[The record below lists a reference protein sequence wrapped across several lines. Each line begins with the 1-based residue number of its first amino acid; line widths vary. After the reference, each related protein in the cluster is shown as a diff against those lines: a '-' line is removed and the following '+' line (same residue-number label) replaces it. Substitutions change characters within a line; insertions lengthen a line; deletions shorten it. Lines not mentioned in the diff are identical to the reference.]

1 MEKMSKQKFIRLVM
15 AAASEVVKTFHEQ
28 TKTIEAEIPSGTKT
42 EHATIV
48 VKGRKGMLETFHD
61 TSFFCFGPR
70 KVRRYPEFIST
81 QLTINGVK
89 GEIAFWGHDIPPELR
104 NLTAKELSAKGYQ
117 IHAGC
122 SADDQPFKE
131 WSRPYITWRNELRD
145 FLEEEIAKGG
155 EVCGLNRDENGI
167 FKIDFYD
174 GTSKLATPAEF
185 AIMTDGDPAHPMKE
199 HPLHWPLLRFLHPE
213 RWAEIIEKCGRQYAY
228 AHCR

>member
-15 AAASEVVKTFHEQ
+15 AAAGDLVKTFNDR

-42 EHATIV
+42 DQVSIV
-48 VKGRKGMLETFHD
+48 LRGRKGMLETFRD

-89 GEIAFWGHDIPPELR
+89 GEIAFWGNDIPPELR
-104 NLTAKELSAKGYQ
+104 NLTARELSAKGYQ
-117 IHAGC
+117 VHAGC
-122 SADDQPFKE
+122 SANDKPFKDWE
-131 WSRPYITWRNELRD
+131 RPYITWRNELRD

-155 EVCGLNRDENGI
+155 EVCGLNRENGL

-185 AIMTDGDPAHPMKE
+185 AIMTETPRTSKEKPHPF
-199 HPLHWPLLRFLHPE
+199 HWPLLRFLHPD
-213 RWAEIIEKCGRQYAY
+213 RWATIIEKCGRQWTY

>member
-15 AAASEVVKTFHEQ
+15 AAAGEIVKTFNEQ
-28 TKTIEAEIPSGTKT
+28 TKTIEAEVPSGTKT
-42 EHATIV
+42 EQVSIV
-48 VKGRKGMLETFHD
+48 VRGRKGMLETFHD
-61 TSFFCFGPR
+61 TAFFCFGPR

-89 GEIAFWGHDIPPELR
+89 GEIVFWGHDIPPELR
-104 NLTAKELSAKGYQ
+104 NLTAKELSSKGYQ

-122 SADDQPFKE
+122 SANDKPFKD
-131 WSRPYITWRNELRD
+131 WTRPYITWRNELRD

-155 EVCGLNRDENGI
+155 EVCGLNRDERGN

-185 AIMTDGDPAHPMKE
+185 AIMTATPRSDKEKPHPF
-199 HPLHWPLLRFLHPE
+199 HWPLLRFLHPD
-213 RWAEIIEKCGRQYAY
+213 RWATIIEKCGRQWTY

>member
-28 TKTIEAEIPSGTKT
+28 TKTIEAEIPSGSKT
-42 EHATIV
+42 ERVSIV

-81 QLTINGVK
+81 QLTIDGCK
-89 GEIAFWGHDIPPELR
+89 GEIVFWGNDYPPELR

-117 IHAGC
+117 IHAEC
-122 SADDQPFKE
+122 TADDKPFKD
-131 WSRPYITWRNELRD
+131 WSRPTITWRNELRD

-155 EVCGLNRDENGI
+155 EVCGLNRENGL

-174 GTSKLATPAEF
+174 GTSKTATPAEF
-185 AIMTDGDPAHPMKE
+185 AIMTDGNPADGKHHPF
-199 HPLHWPLLRFLHPE
+199 HWPLLRFMHPD
-213 RWAEIIEKCGRQYAY
+213 RWATIIEKCGRQWTY